1 MKTIPVSGM
10 VITDKDKETMIYA
23 ISSGEISYGS
33 YNRLASGRLA
43 TYDKLNFCHLVN
55 SGSSANLLAMMA
67 FTSKNMPKE
76 YRVKKG
82 DEIITVA
89 ASFPTTVA
97 PIIQAGCVPV
107 FVDID
112 DSYNIDVGQI
122 YKAITPK
129 TKGIFIAHTL
139 GIPFDV
145 VEIENICRKLGLFL
159 IADNCDSLGTTCN
172 NKPISVWGDVI
183 THSFYPAHHI
193 TSGEG
198 GAVLT
203 NNIRIAKI
211 IQSMRDWGRDCQC
224 EPGHDNY
231 CGHRFE
237 GQYGELPANYD
248 HKYVYSELGYN
259 LKMTNIQAALLY
271 SQLDNIVEWTE
282 IRKSN
287 FAILDEYL
295 HEYSFPYILKDGIY
309 TDYSPSYKGI
319 PSWFGYPICLPT
331 RMNRSRVIEKLNKQ
345 GVQTRLLFAG
355 NILKQPMWRYKHRT
369 IGDLPMTNRIMEQ
382 MFWIGCWH
390 GLSEEDMLYSRDVV
404 FNAIK
409 EEE

>member
-10 VITDKDKETMIYA
+10 TITDKDKETMIYA

-145 VEIENICRKLGLFL
+145 VEIENICRRLGLFL

-211 IQSMRDWGRDCQC
+211 IQSIRR
-224 EPGHDNY
+224 
-231 CGHRFE
+231 RSF
-237 GQYGELPANYD
+237 
-248 HKYVYSELGYN
+248 
-259 LKMTNIQAALLY
+259 AALRMTKVTY
-271 SQLDNIVEWTE
+271 
-282 IRKSN
+282 
-287 FAILDEYL
+287 
-295 HEYSFPYILKDGIY
+295 
-309 TDYSPSYKGI
+309 SYK
-319 PSWFGYPICLPT
+319 
-331 RMNRSRVIEKLNKQ
+331 KLQ
-345 GVQTRLLFAG
+345 CHSEGVRDRRTSVFALCHLVQSFSKG
-355 NILKQPMWRYKHRT
+355 FQI
-369 IGDLPMTNRIMEQ
+369 
-382 MFWIGCWH
+382 
-390 GLSEEDMLYSRDVV
+390 SRDSSI
-404 FNAIK
+404 ADSRMMILTR
-409 EEE
+409 